1 MEYFIFSQSSYCCG
15 SGMKS
20 GGTVLQFHKVAR
32 QSCRV
37 VVSAGVFFAAL
48 SISAIAAEIEQFG
61 EWQAKVYKD
70 EMDDSRFTMIGLRSE
85 DDGVILGVNCR
96 GSDSTVG
103 IIWDRFLGGEK
114 IGGVEYKTVVYRVDD
129 KQPFKTDWPVQPD
142 RSTTLSDA
150 PERFL
155 SEVMSGERL
164 AIRVEPYQKAPLT
177 VVFDTKGL
185 TDALK
190 AHRPECDGFVR

>member
-1 MEYFIFSQSSYCCG
+1 MGEL
-15 SGMKS
+15 
-20 GGTVLQFHKVAR
+20 VLQFHKVAR

-37 VVSAGVFFAAL
+37 LVSAGVFFTAL
-48 SISAIAAEIEQFG
+48 SISAIAAETENFG
-61 EWQAKVYKD
+61 KWQAKAYKD
-70 EMDDSRFTMIGLRSE
+70 EMDDSRFVMIALQSE

-96 GSDSTVG
+96 GSDSSVG
-103 IIWDRFLGGEK
+103 IVWDRFLGGEK
-114 IGGVEYKTVVYRVDD
+114 IGGVEYKTIVYRVDD

-164 AIRVEPYQKAPLT
+164 AVRVEPYKKAALT
-177 VVFDTKGL
+177 VIFDTKGL
-185 TDALK
+185 TDALT
-190 AHRPECDGFVR
+190 ANRPECDGFVR